1 MTRRSPYFDPQDYQ
15 LLTLINRTVKKSRK
29 GLPSLMPKLSPS
41 GIIEL
46 AVPAELRIASA
57 VLRLLDTLAQ
67 GGSEDRLEALTA
79 LKDEVLVMA
88 RTSLRIN
95 TGRVLVQLMKEL
107 VRSHGDFETQL
118 RLAHD
123 FRKAATGQHAVVRR
137 LLHRYYMLEM
147 PEDWNQ
153 AVFDNHVHD
162 ANTKGRK
169 NATHLIM
176 DAWLKGIRSLTVIY
190 YNYVSSEAAS
200 ELIRAAR
207 IMGISVRIGLLFHA
221 PHKGRLIDLIWVPR
235 GFANDED
242 FVAFLSSSAMSA
254 LMNDG
259 RAATRWLEKRILNLL
274 ALWNETDRYRLEPL
288 LQTVPA
294 PLDPHEF
301 IPFVGSGQAS
311 LLHLAEFIHKKL
323 FPLMQ
328 NRADRIQQEAHL
340 VRSF

>member
-1 MTRRSPYFDPQDYQ
+1 MTHRSLRFDPQDYQ
-15 LLTLINRTVKKSRK
+15 LLTMINRTVSK
-29 GLPSLMPKLSPS
+29 GRDDGSSLMPQLSPS
-41 GIIEL
+41 GILEL
-46 AVPAELRIASA
+46 AVPAEMRMASA
-57 VLRLLDTLAQ
+57 VLRLLDTLSQ
-67 GGSEDRLEALTA
+67 GHADDRLEALSA
-79 LKDEVLVMA
+79 LRDEVLVMA

-123 FRKAATGQHAVVRR
+123 FRQAATGRHAVVRR

-190 YNYVSSEAAS
+190 YNYVAPEAAR
-200 ELIRAAR
+200 ELSRAAA

-221 PHKGRLIDLIWVPR
+221 PHRGRFVDLIWIPR
-235 GFANDED
+235 GFTNDND
-242 FVAFLSSSAMSA
+242 FIAFLSSPAMST
-254 LMNDG
+254 LMNEG
-259 RAATRWLEKRILNLL
+259 RAATRWLEKRILRVSQRM
-274 ALWNETDRYRLEPL
+274 EY
-288 LQTVPA
+288 LQEIAT
-294 PLDPHEF
+294 
-301 IPFVGSGQAS
+301 
-311 LLHLAEFIHKKL
+311 
-323 FPLMQ
+323 
-328 NRADRIQQEAHL
+328 
-340 VRSF
+340 